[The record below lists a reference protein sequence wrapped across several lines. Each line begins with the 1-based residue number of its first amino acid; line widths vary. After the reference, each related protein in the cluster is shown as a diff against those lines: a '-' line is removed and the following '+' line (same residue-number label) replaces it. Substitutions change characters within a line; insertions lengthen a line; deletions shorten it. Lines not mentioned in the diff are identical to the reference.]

1 MTKFTAS
8 IVTAVAALFVA
19 GGAFGATL
27 QPAAGNLPFVDQ
39 PVAASSTLTRSA
51 VEAQAAADE
60 PAAGQND
67 AVAAVAGHSTLTRS
81 AVEAEAAAHEP
92 AAGEEDPGYAIAAV
106 KAPAMSWH
114 FGHAANTAARMPAAG
129 EFSSWAQPVAMHGEL
144 TRHAVEAEAATH
156 EPTAGEL

>member
-1 MTKFTAS
+1 MTKFNAS

-39 PVAASSTLTRSA
+39 PVAASGTLTRSA

-60 PAAGQND
+60 PAAG
-67 AVAAVAGHSTLTRS
+67 
-81 AVEAEAAAHEP
+81 
-92 AAGEEDPGYAIAAV
+92 
-106 KAPAMSWH
+106 
-114 FGHAANTAARMPAAG
+114 
-129 EFSSWAQPVAMHGEL
+129 EFSSWAQPVAIGEL